1 MGQRETF
8 SASDIGK
15 INRMYQCN
23 RKPWLGFGSTAN
35 GPATFPSPTSLQYT
49 TRTSTHRPSSNFGS
63 ISTNTVGGGEDRNPF
78 REIFKAYTSP
88 QFWQRL
94 LGAWLFSQP
103 QLRHQQPEQTY
114 SDLPYANNPYFYNQ
128 GYYG

>member
-1 MGQRETF
+1 MGQRDTF

-23 RKPWLGFGSTAN
+23 RKPSFGFGLTGN
-35 GPATFPSPTSLQYT
+35 GPATFPATIQHST
-49 TRTSTHRPSSNFGS
+49 TQRPISHFGLINSNTNAAGGS
-63 ISTNTVGGGEDRNPF
+63 REDRNPI
-78 REIFKAYTSP
+78 REIFKAYTSS

-94 LGAWLFSQP
+94 FSSWLFSQP
-103 QLRHQQPEQTY
+103 QPRHQLPQQFY
-114 SDLPYANNPYFYNQ
+114 SDAAYGTNYPYFFGQ